1 MGPASVFRFIE
12 LSNFRIAQKTGLTS
26 IAILWYI
33 IVAMEAGLFFMPK
46 FRAPGPRPPG
56 QHVNIKKMKRG
67 GSCAYKNYIRVYR
80 MQAS

>member
-1 MGPASVFRFIE
+1 MQPQKT
-12 LSNFRIAQKTGLTS
+12 IAQKTGLTS

-67 GSCAYKNYIRVYR
+67 GSCAYKNYTGMYR

>member
-1 MGPASVFRFIE
+1 MQPQKT
-12 LSNFRIAQKTGLTS
+12 IAQKTGLTS

-67 GSCAYKNYIRVYR
+67 GSCAYKNYIGVYR
-80 MQAS
+80 VQAA

>member
-1 MGPASVFRFIE
+1 MEFKISFLE
-12 LSNFRIAQKTGLTS
+12 KTIAQKTGLTS

>member
-1 MGPASVFRFIE
+1 MQPQKT
-12 LSNFRIAQKTGLTS
+12 IAQKTGLTS

-46 FRAPGPRPPG
+46 FKAPGSRPPG

-80 MQAS
+80 VQAS